1 MKRKILKNI
10 EWSILIS
17 TIILVII
24 GLVALTSATKNSNY
38 EELKKQIL
46 WLTIS
51 IPILIVVI
59 FVDYDIFAKNARTF
73 LSYSSEN
80 GMIGKTGGGDSCR
93 TPEERRTSIARYALR
108 YGKQS
113 CL

>member
-59 FVDYDIFAKNARTF
+59 FVDYDIFAK
-73 LSYSSEN
+73 
-80 GMIGKTGGGDSCR
+80 I
-93 TPEERRTSIARYALR
+93 
-108 YGKQS
+108 
-113 CL
+113 